1 MSSQAD
7 DEGIGMSF
15 SVLDSA
21 LSGPL
26 FVPDSMVDIWSD
38 QSRLDAML
46 KVEWALAM
54 AQTHNGLCPPN
65 VAEAIAAISP
75 LDFDCVALGQETAL
89 SGVPTIPF
97 INALRKKL
105 PPEYEPYVHKEAT
118 TQDVMDTALMLQVK
132 RSMEALLPQSV
143 AVLSALSEMASRHAQ
158 TPCVGRS
165 YGQHAVPVS
174 FGYKVSIWLA
184 GLCDALAP
192 WPALAPTILKA
203 SLAGPVGTLSGRSP
217 AHAKT
222 AQEFA
227 HLLDLAFDPVPW
239 HVRRSPVV
247 SLAAFVTQVLGALA
261 KMAGDVVN
269 LSSTEVG
276 EVSEPFIAGR
286 GGSSAMP
293 HKRNPVA
300 STVILAAFQAAQ
312 GLNQTMQAAMV
323 ASHERPAG
331 AWHAEWNTLPQ
342 LLGLLAGALH
352 EAKRIAEGLEI
363 DTLRMASN
371 LDLTHGLIYAD
382 AVASAL
388 SVELGASRAHA
399 VIEHAADAVRRTGQH
414 LSQVVSAWPDLP
426 SGFNRDRLQALFDP
440 TPAVL
445 AASLIVPAAR
455 EQAERVVSAL
465 SAKG

>member
-1 MSSQAD
+1 
-7 DEGIGMSF
+7 MSF
-15 SVLDSA
+15 SALDST

-26 FVPDSMVDIWSD
+26 FVPLSIAEIWSD
-38 QSRLDAML
+38 QSRLASLL

-54 AQTHNGLCPPN
+54 AQTKNGLCPPG
-65 VAEAIAAISP
+65 VAEALAAINP
-75 LDFDCVALGQETAL
+75 MDFDLLALGQSTAL

-97 INALRKKL
+97 LAALRKKM
-105 PPEYEPYVHKEAT
+105 PPECEPFVHKGAT
-118 TQDVMDTALMLQVK
+118 TQDVMDTALMMQVQQ
-132 RSMEALLPQSV
+132 SMESLLPQ
-143 AVLSALSEMASRHAQ
+143 AVEVLAALSALASRHAQ

-165 YGQHAVPVS
+165 YGQHAMPVS
-174 FGYKVSIWLA
+174 FGYKVAIWLS

-192 WPALAPTILKA
+192 WPALAPAVLKA
-203 SLAGPVGTLSGRSP
+203 SLSGPVGTLSGRSP
-217 AHAKT
+217 AHAKA

-227 HLLDLAFDPVPW
+227 RLLGLAFDPVPW

-261 KMAGDVVN
+261 KMAADIVN

-300 STVILAAFQAAQ
+300 ATVILAAFQAAQ
-312 GLNQTMQAAMV
+312 GLNQTVQAALV

-331 AWHAEWNTLPQ
+331 AWHGEWHALPQ

-352 EAKRIAEGLEI
+352 EAKRIAEGLEV
-363 DTLRMASN
+363 DAARMAAN
-371 LDLTHGLIYAD
+371 LDMTHGLIYAD

-388 SVELGASRAHA
+388 SVDLGASRAHHL
-399 VIEHAADAVRRTGQH
+399 IEQAAGTVRQTGQH
-414 LSQVVSAWPDLP
+414 LSQVVGAWPEMP
-426 SGFNRDRLQALFDP
+426 VSFKGERLKDLFDP
-440 TPAVL
+440 TPAVQ
-445 AASLIVPAAR
+445 AASMIIPSSRA
-455 EQAERVVSAL
+455 QAMHVMAAL
-465 SAKG
+465 SRKG